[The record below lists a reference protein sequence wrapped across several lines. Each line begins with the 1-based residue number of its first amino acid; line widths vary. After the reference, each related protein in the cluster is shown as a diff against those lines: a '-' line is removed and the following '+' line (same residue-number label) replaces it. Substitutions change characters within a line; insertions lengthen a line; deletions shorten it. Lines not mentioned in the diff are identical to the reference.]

1 MFSVLK
7 FIYILF
13 KASRDIVNPNINP
26 LRHAPV
32 YVKYFLSIL
41 LGCFWSLAFGLYVGE
56 LFTIGYNML
65 GHIAIIS
72 MVFVTWSVFR
82 TVENTYSPRQGSV
95 DYLRMPDRSSRCDE
109 LTDEQRLATIQEW
122 NARNVWNTPELAKK
136 DQLKQD
142 ANNYYGA

>member
-41 LGCFWSLAFGLYVGE
+41 LGCFWSLAFGLYIGE
-56 LFTIGYNML
+56 LLTIGYNML

-72 MVFVTWSVFR
+72 MVFATWGVFR
-82 TVENTYSPRQGSV
+82 SVENTYKPRTGV
-95 DYLRMPDRSSRCDE
+95 NWLRAPDHSSRCDE
-109 LTDEQRLATIQEW
+109 LTEDQRLESMNRA
-122 NARNVWNTPELAKK
+122 
-136 DQLKQD
+136 DQMLSR
-142 ANNYYGA
+142 

>member
-13 KASRDIVNPNINP
+13 KAGKDLVNPNINP

-32 YVKYFLSIL
+32 HIKYFASIL

-56 LFTIGYNML
+56 LLTIGYNMI

-72 MVFVTWSVFR
+72 MVFATWAVFR
-82 TVENTYSPRQGSV
+82 SVENVYGPRA
-95 DYLRMPDRSSRCDE
+95 DTEDWLRMPDRSSRCDE
-109 LTDEQRLATIQEW
+109 LTEEQRLEKIQVW
-122 NARNVWNTPELAKK
+122 NNRNVWNQPKLAN
-136 DQLKQD
+136 QD
-142 ANNYYGA
+142 RLGDKL